1 MFVVIPARQE
11 GNRLPNTLRKLGLGK
26 RVLVAALAAD
36 AETLAAARAGGARVA
51 LSPPGKGA
59 ALRAGEKQCPA
70 GNMLMLDADAPLAV
84 PRDTNALTKGLGPR
98 EVRIGSRILPGGL
111 RRRPWLRRVVSAA
124 FRILA
129 RCMLGLPHTDTQ
141 CGAKAFGAQA
151 RGVFVNATESGF
163 AIDLELLLLC
173 RARGFVVRE
182 VPVSWHD
189 VGESRVRIIRD
200 SVRMF
205 WALLRLAFR
214 RIRGDFSP
222 NKAAK

>member
-11 GNRLPNTLRKLGLGK
+11 GNRLPKTLRKLGLGK
-26 RVLVAALAAD
+26 RVLVAALADD
-36 AETLAAARAGGARVA
+36 AQTLAAAKAGGARVA

-84 PRDTNALTKGLGPR
+84 PRDIDALTKGLAPR

-111 RRRPWLRRVVSAA
+111 RRRPWLRRLVSAA
-124 FRILA
+124 FRVLT
-129 RCMLGLPHTDTQ
+129 RLMVGLPHTDTQ
-141 CGAKAFGAQA
+141 CGAKAFGKEA
-151 RGVFVNATESGF
+151 REVFAHSAESGF

-173 RARGFVVRE
+173 RARGFMVRE

-189 VGESRVRIIRD
+189 VGESRVRIVRD
-200 SVRMF
+200 SLRMF
-205 WALLRLAFR
+205 WALIRLAAR

-222 NKAAK
+222 KQATR

>member
-1 MFVVIPARQE
+1 MVIPARQE

-26 RVLVAALAAD
+26 RVVVAALAAD

-84 PRDTNALTKGLGPR
+84 PRDTNALTKVLGPR

-111 RRRPWLRRVVSAA
+111 RRRPWLRRLVSAA
-124 FRILA
+124 FRVLT
-129 RCMLGLPHTDTQ
+129 RLMVGLPHTDTQ
-141 CGAKAFGAQA
+141 CGAKAFGKEA
-151 RGVFVNATESGF
+151 RTVFADTVENGF
-163 AIDLELLLLC
+163 SIDLEILLLC
-173 RARGFVVRE
+173 RARGFTVRE

-189 VGESRVRIIRD
+189 VGESRVRIVRD
-200 SVRMF
+200 SLRMF
-205 WALLRLAFR
+205 WALIRLAAR

-222 NKAAK
+222 KQADR